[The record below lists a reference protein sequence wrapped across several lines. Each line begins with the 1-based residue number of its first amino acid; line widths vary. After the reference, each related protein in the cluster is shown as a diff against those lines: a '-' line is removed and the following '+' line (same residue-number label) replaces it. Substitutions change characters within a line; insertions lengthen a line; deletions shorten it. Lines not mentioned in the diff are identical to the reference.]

1 MADDA
6 PQASRAAAEPG
17 LIAVI
22 ADEDTVTGFLLAG
35 VGNVDAR
42 RKPNFLIVD
51 SKTSVQTIEATFK
64 EFTHREDVSILLIS
78 QYIADMIRTVV
89 NDWTK
94 PIPAILEIPSKE
106 HPYDMSQD
114 SILMR
119 VSHLIGAD
127 GSVAA
132 I

>member
-1 MADDA
+1 VY
-6 PQASRAAAEPG
+6 Q
-17 LIAVI
+17 
-22 ADEDTVTGFLLAG
+22 
-35 VGNVDAR
+35 
-42 RKPNFLIVD
+42 
-51 SKTSVQTIEATFK
+51 
-64 EFTHREDVSILLIS
+64 
-78 QYIADMIRTVV
+78 
-89 NDWTK
+89 

-119 VSHLIGAD
+119 VGHLIGAD

>member
-1 MADDA
+1 MGDA
-6 PQASRAAAEPG
+6 AARAAMDPG
-17 LIAVI
+17 LIAII

-42 RKPNFLIVD
+42 RNANFLIVD
-51 SKTSVQTIEATFK
+51 SKTSVQTIETAFK
-64 EFTHREDVSILLIS
+64 DFTHRSDIAILLIS
-78 QYIADMIRTVV
+78 QFVADMIRNAV
-89 NDWTK
+89 NEFVK

-119 VSHLIGAD
+119 VGHLISSD